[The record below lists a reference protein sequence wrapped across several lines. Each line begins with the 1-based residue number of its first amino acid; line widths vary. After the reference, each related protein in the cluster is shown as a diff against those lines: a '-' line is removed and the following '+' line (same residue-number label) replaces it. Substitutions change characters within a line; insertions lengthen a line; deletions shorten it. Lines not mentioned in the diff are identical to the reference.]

1 MRIAIVD
8 DDPEARAYLEDVLRN
23 MGHICVQFGNG
34 REIVTALARDTFDL
48 LFLDWNM
55 PLMEGIEVV
64 EWARQN
70 VEPCPPIIL
79 LTSRS
84 DEQDVIRG
92 LLAGADDFI
101 IKPESPSIIAARVAA
116 LLRRSNP
123 VASADRVEQHG
134 AYAFDLLAKSV
145 SFENKEVTLTTKEFE
160 LALLFFQ
167 NSNRAMSRSYILET
181 VWDFVAD
188 LPTRTLDVHVSRIRT
203 KLMLNPQHGF
213 RLQTVFGFGYRLE
226 SYEGEE

>member
-8 DDPEARAYLEDVLRN
+8 DDPEARTYLEGILRAQ
-23 MGHICVQFGNG
+23 GHICVQFGNG

-55 PLMEGIEVV
+55 PHMEGIEVV

-84 DEQDVIRG
+84 DEKDVIRG
-92 LLAGADDFI
+92 LVAGADDFI
-101 IKPESPSIIAARVAA
+101 VKPETPNIIAARVEA

-123 VASADRVEQHG
+123 TASTGRVERHG
-134 AYAFDLLAKSV
+134 VYAFDQLSKTV
-145 SFENKEVTLTTKEFE
+145 SFLTNEVTLTTKEFE

-167 NSNRAMSRSYILET
+167 NTNRAMSRSYILET
-181 VWDFVAD
+181 IWDFVAD

-203 KLMLNPQHGF
+203 KLMLNPEHGF

-226 SYEGEE
+226 SYEGED